1 MVNSTIFLGGEGG
14 GGGEGGFE
22 NLRGG
27 TQARN
32 LTTNVP
38 ESLDIKSSSD
48 RYFPNIVFGCP

>member
-1 MVNSTIFLGGEGG
+1 MVNSTIFFGG
-14 GGGEGGFE
+14 GGGGGGGFE